1 MTAVLCE
8 RERQRK
14 THGWRLFDDL
24 LMSSLYTAVSLKQV
38 DIVAML
44 VTEYLHLYMPAD
56 KQLTSSTLASF
67 FFFLLWSGI
76 CSLRM
81 PALRPA
87 PQAGPMSNPT
97 KGISVVLH
105 DTIRLT

>member
-1 MTAVLCE
+1 
-8 RERQRK
+8 
-14 THGWRLFDDL
+14 
-24 LMSSLYTAVSLKQV
+24 
-38 DIVAML
+38 ML

-81 PALRPA
+81 PGWPNEQPHER
-87 PQAGPMSNPT
+87 
-97 KGISVVLH
+97 
-105 DTIRLT
+105 D